1 MREEAGRL
9 ADSWYAAGTVPEINA
24 KKPVSRVILGQR
36 LVLWRTRA
44 GRSLAFS
51 DRCLHRNAPLSAGDL
66 FDDCIGCPYHG
77 WVYNADGRLVV
88 IPAQAEGDEVPDLR
102 VRSWPVVE
110 RYGLV
115 WVWMGDGEPTGEPF
129 SMPYW
134 DTDGWQTY
142 YMVTEFDNG
151 VTQLAEN
158 FMDVHHTV
166 FVHKGWFR
174 NEARTK
180 VDMTVERTDHS
191 VLVTYHQPNDKI
203 GFTSRILNPTGEPMV
218 HTDRFYMPN
227 TTRVDYHFGA
237 RGFVITS
244 TITPEEPYKSRVYT
258 LISYNLGSR
267 TVGRLI
273 KPFLRPYTRTVI
285 QQDVDIMAIQGANL
299 KAHDVESFH
308 HSEADLHHIW
318 IELLRDR
325 ATQDQDA
332 PAPETRD
339 ATFYI

>member
-1 MREEAGRL
+1 MLEEAGRL
-9 ADSWYAAGTVPEINA
+9 RDAWYAAGTTAEIRS
-24 KKPVSRVILGQR
+24 KRPVQRVILGQR
-36 LVLWRTRA
+36 LVLWRTQA
-44 GRSLAFS
+44 GRALAFS

-77 WVYNADGRLVV
+77 WVYDSEGKLVT
-88 IPAQAEGDEVPDLR
+88 IPAQAASDPVPDLHIR
-102 VRSWPVVE
+102 TWPVTE

-115 WVWMGDGEPTGEPF
+115 WVWMGESEPTGEPF

-134 DTDGWQTY
+134 DTEGWQTY

-158 FMDVHHTV
+158 FMDVPHTV

-174 NEARTK
+174 NESRTR
-180 VDMTVERTDHS
+180 VDMTVERTDSS
-191 VLVTYHQPNDKI
+191 VLVTYHQPDDQI
-203 GFTSRILNPTGEPMV
+203 GFTSRILNPRGEPMV

-227 TTRVDYHFGA
+227 TTRVDYHFGT

-244 TITPEEPYKSRVYT
+244 TITPEERFKSRVYT

-267 TVGRLI
+267 RIGRLL
-273 KPFLRPYTRTVI
+273 KPFLRPYTRKVI

-299 KAHDVESFH
+299 AAHPTPHFH
-308 HSEADLHHIW
+308 HSEADLHHLW
-318 IELLRDR
+318 IELLRDG
-325 ATQDQDA
+325 AEADQD
-332 PAPETRD
+332 PPPGETRD